1 MQGYLGVDVFGQGE
15 KGGCLGGADAERGS
29 GGEWR
34 VEQWGWFGRV
44 NVGRVNQIELASVT
58 YKALL

>member
-1 MQGYLGVDVFGQGE
+1 MDVFGQGE
-15 KGGCLGGADAERGS
+15 EAGRLRGADAERGS

-44 NVGRVNQIELASVT
+44 NVGRVDQIELASAT